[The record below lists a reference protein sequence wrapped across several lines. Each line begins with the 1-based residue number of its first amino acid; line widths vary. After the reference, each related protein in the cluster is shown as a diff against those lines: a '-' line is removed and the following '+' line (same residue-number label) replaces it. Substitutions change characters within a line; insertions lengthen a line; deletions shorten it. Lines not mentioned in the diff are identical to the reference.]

1 MRGGAPLGNWSNW
14 FNKMSLSLKESRAI
28 ADLAELLYDFLPGS
42 GNSEWKG
49 HISFRSVAIDVGVG
63 GNWQAGSKT
72 PMIVALLSRTLE
84 QQRDRFEPL
93 ILQIV
98 RSGITYRQK
107 NRNPIT
113 PGEID
118 QLNGMLLEVG
128 FKFPDLWDPDFKD
141 ALRFDRGHRAKERVS
156 DAVNEQKTKATQ
168 QTERTKA
175 LSELQKEF
183 FDLYN
188 ALDRQDAGLK
198 LEGVLNRLFD
208 LHGLAPREPFR
219 VVGEQID
226 GSFDL
231 DHETYLLEA
240 KWEKKPTPESQLLI
254 FRGKIEGKSKFTR
267 GVFVS
272 INGLSDPAKTAIT
285 MGKQPTFF
293 AIDGHDITMLLSDA
307 IGLVDFLR
315 QRRRFLA
322 EEGRVAVPFPEISTY
337 SNAT

>member
-1 MRGGAPLGNWSNW
+1 ML
-14 FNKMSLSLKESRAI
+14 LTLKESRAI

-42 GNSEWKG
+42 GNANWKG
-49 HISFRSVAIDVGVG
+49 HVSFRSVAVDVGVG
-63 GNWQAGSKT
+63 GFWQDGSKT
-72 PMIVALLSRTLE
+72 PMIVTLLSRTLE
-84 QQRDRFEPL
+84 QQRAKFEPL

-107 NRNPIT
+107 NNNPIT
-113 PGEID
+113 PDEID

-128 FKFPDLWDPDFKD
+128 FKFPDLWDAGFKD
-141 ALRFDRGHRAKERVS
+141 ALRFGRGHRAKGHVD
-156 DAVNEQKTKATQ
+156 DAINEQKTKASE
-168 QTERTKA
+168 QTERSAKFD
-175 LSELQKEF
+175 ELRKEF
-183 FDLYN
+183 FDLYS
-188 ALDRQDAGLK
+188 ALDRQGAGLK
-198 LEGVLNRLFD
+198 LEGILNRLFD

-240 KWEKKPTPESQLLI
+240 KWEKKPTPEAHLLI

-272 INGLSDPAKTAIT
+272 INGLSEQAKTAIR

-293 AIDGHDITMLLSDA
+293 AVDGHDITMLLSDT

-315 QRRRFLA
+315 QRRRLLA
-322 EEGRVAVPFPEISTY
+322 EEGEVVVPFSQLSTH
-337 SNAT
+337 SRAT